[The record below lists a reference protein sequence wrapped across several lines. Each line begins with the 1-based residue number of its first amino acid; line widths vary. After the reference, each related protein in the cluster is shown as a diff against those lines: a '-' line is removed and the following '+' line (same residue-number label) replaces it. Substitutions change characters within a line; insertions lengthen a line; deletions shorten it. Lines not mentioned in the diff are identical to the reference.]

1 MNHDR
6 RITIS
11 TGSSRL
17 SKSWAPVSFMW
28 SEFVNRLSIPQ
39 RTAETFEAYQKLSK
53 AEKGRLKDVG
63 GFVGGTLKGPQ
74 RKSDAVTGR
83 DLVTLDLDNIASG
96 ETENTLRKVDS
107 LGMGYAIYSTRS
119 HAPYA
124 PRLRIIIPLDRTVT
138 ADEYEPIARR
148 LAALIGIEMCDATT
162 FEACRL
168 MFWPSCSSD
177 APFVFASADKPFVS
191 SDGILAMYAD
201 WHDVRTWPQVPG
213 KETRP
218 KELLARQQDPT
229 QKKGIVGAF
238 CRTYDIRGAIE
249 AFIPKAYADT
259 DKEDRLTY
267 TGGTTVAGAVVYDD
281 GKFLFSHHATDP
293 CSGQLVNAF
302 DLVRLHRFGSE
313 DLEAKDGTPINK
325 MPSYVSMKKL
335 AMEDQHVLQEL
346 NQTAAEVAAS
356 TVFEVMEG
364 GPAEPQSAAPAEAAQ
379 DVSWMTAAKLQY
391 DSNTGKPKKS
401 RDNVIRILLN
411 DPALKGKIATDEFA
425 MRGVALDALPWDTRE
440 GMRLWTD
447 TDDSGL
453 NWYLETRYGI
463 TGQTLVD
470 DALRLVSK
478 EQAFNAVKEYLES
491 LYWDGVP
498 RVGTVFQDYLGA
510 EDTAYV
516 RAVCRKSLVAA
527 VARVFEPGCKYDYVP
542 VIIGPQGLGKT
553 SFLRTLAHGWH
564 SDSLSSFHGKEASEQ
579 IQGIW
584 IVEIGEMTA
593 AKRSDNNEIKQ
604 FLSRC
609 DDVYR
614 QPYGR
619 RTERYPRKGVF
630 FGTTNEN
637 DFLTDTTGNRR
648 FWPVDGGVRTPTL
661 TPWED
666 LPGQVDQIWAEA
678 VTLYKKGEPLYME
691 TEELKHAAKEAQ
703 EGHRDTDA
711 RAGMIEEFINRPVP
725 DNYDN
730 LSLSTRRMWWSG
742 NLQNATPVKRTK
754 VCALEIWCECLNGD
768 IKQLRRQDSATINNI
783 LAGVSGW
790 RRNKSIRRYGYCG
803 RQRGYECE

>member
-249 AFIPKAYADT
+249 SFIPKAYADT

-267 TGGTTVAGAVVYDD
+267 TGGTTVAGAVIYDG

-335 AMEDQHVLQEL
+335 AMADQTVLQEI
-346 NQTAAEVAAS
+346 NQMAAEVAAS
-356 TVFEVMEG
+356 TVFEVVE

-703 EGHRDTDA
+703 EGHRDIDA

>member
-63 GFVGGTLKGPQ
+63 GFVGGTLNGPQ

-107 LGMGYAIYSTRS
+107 LGMAYATYSTRS

-138 ADEYEPIARR
+138 ADEYEPIARK

-168 MFWPSCSSD
+168 MFWPSCSCD
-177 APFVFASADKPFVS
+177 APFVFASADKPFVA

-238 CRTYDIRGAIE
+238 CRTYGIRGAIE
-249 AFIPKAYADT
+249 AFIPKAYIDT
-259 DKEDRLTY
+259 DKDDRLTY
-267 TGGTTVAGAVVYDD
+267 TGGTTVAGAVIYDG

-313 DLEAKDGTPINK
+313 DLEAKDGTPVNK
-325 MPSYVSMKKL
+325 MPSYVAMKKL

-356 TVFEVMEG
+356 TVFEVVEG
-364 GPAEPQSAAPAEAAQ
+364 FTEAQPAESTTESQ

-425 MRGVALDALPWDTRE
+425 MRGVTLGALPWDTRE
-440 GMRLWTD
+440 GTRLWTD

-463 TGQTLVD
+463 TGQNLVD

-491 LYWDGVP
+491 LYWDGLP
-498 RVGTVFQDYLGA
+498 RVETAFRDYLGA
-510 EDTAYV
+510 EDTPYV

-553 SFLRTLAHGWH
+553 TFLRTLAHGWH

-648 FWPVDGGVRTPTL
+648 FWPVDGGILTPTL

-703 EGHRDTDA
+703 EGHRDIDA
-711 RAGMIEEFINRPVP
+711 RAGMIEEFVNKPIP
-725 DNYDN
+725 DNYN
-730 LSLSTRRMWWSG
+730 ALSLSARRMWWNG

-754 VCALEIWCECLNGD
+754 ICALEIWCECLNGD

-783 LAGVSGW
+783 LASLSGW
-790 RRNKSIRRYGYCG
+790 KRSKNIRYYGYCG
-803 RQRGYECE
+803 RQRGFDCE

>member
-1 MNHDR
+1 MINDR
-6 RITIS
+6 QITI
-11 TGSSRL
+11 TVGSSRL
-17 SKSWAPVSFMW
+17 SKEWKPVSYMW
-28 SEFVNRLSIPQ
+28 SEFVEKLSIPL
-39 RTAETFEAYQKLSK
+39 RTRETFEAYQKLPK

-96 ETENTLRKVDS
+96 ETENTLRKVGS
-107 LGMGYAIYSTRS
+107 LGMAYAIYSTRS

-138 ADEYEPIARR
+138 ADEYEPIARK

-168 MFWPSCSSD
+168 MYWPSCSCD
-177 APFVFASADKPFVS
+177 APFVFSSADRPFVS
-191 SDGILAMYAD
+191 SDGILAMYAE

-218 KELLARQQDPT
+218 KGLLARQQDPT
-229 QKKGIVGAF
+229 KKKGIVGAF
-238 CRTYDIRGAIE
+238 CRTYDIRSAIE

-267 TGGTTVAGAVVYDD
+267 TGGTTVAGAVIYDG

-325 MPSYVSMKKL
+325 MPSYVAMKKL

-356 TVFEVMEG
+356 TVFEVVEG
-364 GPAEPQSAAPAEAAQ
+364 STEAEAQESTTEAQ

-425 MRGVALDALPWDTRE
+425 MRGVALGALPWDARE
-440 GMRLWTD
+440 EMRLWTD

-478 EQAFNAVKEYLES
+478 EQAFNAVKEYLGS
-491 LYWDGVP
+491 LYWDGLP
-498 RVGTVFQDYLGA
+498 RVETAFRDYLGA
-510 EDTAYV
+510 EDTPYV

-553 SFLRTLAHGWH
+553 TFLRTLAHGWH

-648 FWPVDGGVRTPTL
+648 FWPVDGGILTPTL
-661 TPWED
+661 SPWDD
-666 LPGQVDQIWAEA
+666 LPGQVDLIWAEA
-678 VTLYKKGEPLYME
+678 VALYKKGEPLYME
-691 TEELKHAAKEAQ
+691 TEELKRAAKEAQ
-703 EGHRDTDA
+703 EGHRDIDA
-711 RAGMIEEFINRPVP
+711 RAGMIEEFISRPVP
-725 DNYDN
+725 DNYDA

>member
-1 MNHDR
+1 MINDR
-6 RITIS
+6 QITI
-11 TGSSRL
+11 TVGSSRL
-17 SKSWAPVSFMW
+17 SKEWKPVSYMW
-28 SEFVNRLSIPQ
+28 SEFVEKLSIPL
-39 RTAETFEAYQKLSK
+39 RTRETFEAYQKLPK

-96 ETENTLRKVDS
+96 ETENTLRKVGS
-107 LGMGYAIYSTRS
+107 LGMAYAIYSTRS

-138 ADEYEPIARR
+138 ADEYEPIARK

-168 MFWPSCSSD
+168 MYWPSCSCD
-177 APFVFASADKPFVS
+177 APFVFSSADRPFVS
-191 SDGILAMYAD
+191 SDGILAMYAE

-229 QKKGIVGAF
+229 KKKGIVGAF
-238 CRTYDIRGAIE
+238 CRTYDIRSAIE

-267 TGGTTVAGAVVYDD
+267 TGGTTVAGAVIYDG

-325 MPSYVSMKKL
+325 MPSYVAMKKL

-356 TVFEVMEG
+356 TVFEVVEG
-364 GPAEPQSAAPAEAAQ
+364 STEAEAQESTTEAQ

-391 DSNTGKPKKS
+391 DSNTGKPKKP

-425 MRGVALDALPWDTRE
+425 MRGVALGALPWDARE
-440 GMRLWTD
+440 EMRLWTD

-478 EQAFNAVKEYLES
+478 EQAFNAVKEYLGS
-491 LYWDGVP
+491 LYWDGLP
-498 RVGTVFQDYLGA
+498 RVETAFRDYLGA
-510 EDTAYV
+510 EDTPYV

-553 SFLRTLAHGWH
+553 TFLRTLAHGWH

-648 FWPVDGGVRTPTL
+648 FWPVDGGILTPTL
-661 TPWED
+661 SPWDD
-666 LPGQVDQIWAEA
+666 LPGQVDLIWAEA
-678 VTLYKKGEPLYME
+678 VALYKKGEPLYME
-691 TEELKHAAKEAQ
+691 TEELKRAAKEAQ
-703 EGHRDTDA
+703 EGHRDIDA
-711 RAGMIEEFINRPVP
+711 RAGMIEEFISRPVP
-725 DNYDN
+725 DNYDA

>member
-1 MNHDR
+1 MINDR
-6 RITIS
+6 QITI
-11 TGSSRL
+11 TVGSSRL
-17 SKSWAPVSFMW
+17 SKEWKPVSYMW
-28 SEFVNRLSIPQ
+28 SEFVEKLSIPL
-39 RTAETFEAYQKLSK
+39 RTRETFEAYQKLPK

-96 ETENTLRKVDS
+96 ETENTLRKVGS
-107 LGMGYAIYSTRS
+107 LGMAYAIYSTRS

-138 ADEYEPIARR
+138 ADEYEPIARK

-168 MFWPSCSSD
+168 MYWPSCSCD
-177 APFVFASADKPFVS
+177 APFVFSSADRPFVS
-191 SDGILAMYAD
+191 SDGILAMYAE

-229 QKKGIVGAF
+229 KKKGIVGAF
-238 CRTYDIRGAIE
+238 CRTYDIRSAIE

-267 TGGTTVAGAVVYDD
+267 TGGTTVAGAVVYDG

-325 MPSYVSMKKL
+325 MPSYVAMKKL

-356 TVFEVMEG
+356 TVFEVVEG
-364 GPAEPQSAAPAEAAQ
+364 STEAEAQESTTEAQ

-425 MRGVALDALPWDTRE
+425 MRGVALGALPWDARE
-440 GMRLWTD
+440 EMRLWTD

-478 EQAFNAVKEYLES
+478 EQAFNAVKEYLGS
-491 LYWDGVP
+491 LYWDGLP
-498 RVGTVFQDYLGA
+498 RVETAFRDYLGA
-510 EDTAYV
+510 EDTPYV

-553 SFLRTLAHGWH
+553 TFLRTLAHGWH

-648 FWPVDGGVRTPTL
+648 FWPVDGGILTPTL
-661 TPWED
+661 SPWDD
-666 LPGQVDQIWAEA
+666 LPGQVDLIWAEA
-678 VTLYKKGEPLYME
+678 VALYKKGEPLYME
-691 TEELKHAAKEAQ
+691 TEELKRAAKEAQ
-703 EGHRDTDA
+703 EGHRDIDA
-711 RAGMIEEFINRPVP
+711 RAGMIEEFISRPVP
-725 DNYDN
+725 DNYDA

>member
-63 GFVGGTLKGPQ
+63 GFVGGTLNGPQ

-325 MPSYVSMKKL
+325 MPSYMAMKKM

-356 TVFEVMEG
+356 TVFEVME

-425 MRGVALDALPWDTRE
+425 MRGVALGALPWDTRE

-491 LYWDGVP
+491 LYWDGRP
-498 RVGTVFQDYLGA
+498 RVETAFRDYLGA
-510 EDTAYV
+510 EDTPYV

-553 SFLRTLAHGWH
+553 TFLRTLAHGWH

-648 FWPVDGGVRTPTL
+648 FWPVDGGVLTPTL

-678 VTLYKKGEPLYME
+678 VALYRKGEPLYME
-691 TEELKHAAKEAQ
+691 TDELKRAAKEAQ
-703 EGHRDTDA
+703 EGHRDIDA
-711 RAGMIEEFINRPVP
+711 RAGMIEEFISRPVP
-725 DNYDN
+725 DNYDA

>member
-1 MNHDR
+1 M
-6 RITIS
+6 
-11 TGSSRL
+11 
-17 SKSWAPVSFMW
+17 
-28 SEFVNRLSIPQ
+28 
-39 RTAETFEAYQKLSK
+39 
-53 AEKGRLKDVG
+53 
-63 GFVGGTLKGPQ
+63 
-74 RKSDAVTGR
+74 
-83 DLVTLDLDNIASG
+83 
-96 ETENTLRKVDS
+96 
-107 LGMGYAIYSTRS
+107 
-119 HAPYA
+119 
-124 PRLRIIIPLDRTVT
+124 
-138 ADEYEPIARR
+138 
-148 LAALIGIEMCDATT
+148 TT
-162 FEACRL
+162 
-168 MFWPSCSSD
+168 
-177 APFVFASADKPFVS
+177 
-191 SDGILAMYAD
+191 
-201 WHDVRTWPQVPG
+201 
-213 KETRP
+213 
-218 KELLARQQDPT
+218 
-229 QKKGIVGAF
+229 
-238 CRTYDIRGAIE
+238 
-249 AFIPKAYADT
+249 
-259 DKEDRLTY
+259 
-267 TGGTTVAGAVVYDD
+267 
-281 GKFLFSHHATDP
+281 
-293 CSGQLVNAF
+293 
-302 DLVRLHRFGSE
+302 
-313 DLEAKDGTPINK
+313 
-325 MPSYVSMKKL
+325 
-335 AMEDQHVLQEL
+335 
-346 NQTAAEVAAS
+346 
-356 TVFEVMEG
+356 
-364 GPAEPQSAAPAEAAQ
+364 
-379 DVSWMTAAKLQY
+379 AKLQY

-425 MRGVALDALPWDTRE
+425 MRGVALGALPWDTRE

-491 LYWDGVP
+491 LYWDGLP
-498 RVGTVFQDYLGA
+498 RVETAFRDYLGA
-510 EDTAYV
+510 ENTPYV

-553 SFLRTLAHGWH
+553 TFLRTLAHGWH

-661 TPWED
+661 TPWDD

-703 EGHRDTDA
+703 EGHRDIDA
-711 RAGMIEEFINRPVP
+711 RAGMIEEFVNKPIP
-725 DNYDN
+725 DNYSA
-730 LSLSTRRMWWSG
+730 LSLSARRMWWNG

-783 LAGVSGW
+783 LASLSGW
-790 RRNKSIRRYGYCG
+790 KRSKNIRYYGYCG
-803 RQRGYECE
+803 RQRGFDCE

>member
-6 RITIS
+6 RITVS
-11 TGSSRL
+11 VGSSRL

-63 GFVGGTLKGPQ
+63 GFVGGMLNGPQ

-148 LAALIGIEMCDATT
+148 LASLIGIEMCDATT

-177 APFVFASADKPFVS
+177 APFVFASADKPFVA

-325 MPSYVSMKKL
+325 MPSYVAMKKL

-346 NQTAAEVAAS
+346 NKTAAEVAAS
-356 TVFEVMEG
+356 TVFEVME

-379 DVSWMTAAKLQY
+379 DVSWMTTAKLQY

-425 MRGVALDALPWDTRE
+425 MRGVALGALPWDTRE

-491 LYWDGVP
+491 LYWDGLP
-498 RVGTVFQDYLGA
+498 RVETAFRDYLGA
-510 EDTAYV
+510 ENTPYV

-553 SFLRTLAHGWH
+553 TFLRTLAHGWH

-661 TPWED
+661 TPWDD

-703 EGHRDTDA
+703 EGHRDIDA
-711 RAGMIEEFINRPVP
+711 RAGMIEEFVNKPIP
-725 DNYDN
+725 DNYSA
-730 LSLSTRRMWWSG
+730 LSLSARRMWWNG

-783 LAGVSGW
+783 LASLSGW
-790 RRNKSIRRYGYCG
+790 KRSKNIRYYGYCG
-803 RQRGYECE
+803 RQRGFDCE

>member
-1 MNHDR
+1 MINDR
-6 RITIS
+6 QITI
-11 TGSSRL
+11 TVGSSRL
-17 SKSWAPVSFMW
+17 SKEWKPVSYMW
-28 SEFVNRLSIPQ
+28 SEFVEKLSIPL
-39 RTAETFEAYQKLSK
+39 RTRETFEAYQKLPK

-96 ETENTLRKVDS
+96 ETENTLRKVGS
-107 LGMGYAIYSTRS
+107 LGMAYAIYSTRS

-138 ADEYEPIARR
+138 ADEYEPIARK

-168 MFWPSCSSD
+168 MYWPSCSCD
-177 APFVFASADKPFVS
+177 APFVFSSADRPFVS
-191 SDGILAMYAD
+191 SDGILAMYAE

-229 QKKGIVGAF
+229 KKKGIVGAF
-238 CRTYDIRGAIE
+238 CRTYDIRSAIE

-267 TGGTTVAGAVVYDD
+267 TGGTTVAGAVIYDG

-325 MPSYVSMKKL
+325 MPSYVAMKKL

-356 TVFEVMEG
+356 TVFEVVEG
-364 GPAEPQSAAPAEAAQ
+364 STEAEAQESTTEAQ

-425 MRGVALDALPWDTRE
+425 MRGVALGALPWDARE
-440 GMRLWTD
+440 EMRLWTD

-478 EQAFNAVKEYLES
+478 EQAFNAVKEYLGS
-491 LYWDGVP
+491 LYWDGLP
-498 RVGTVFQDYLGA
+498 RVETAFRDYLGA
-510 EDTAYV
+510 EDTPYV

-553 SFLRTLAHGWH
+553 TFLRTLAHGWH

-648 FWPVDGGVRTPTL
+648 FWPVDGGILTPTL
-661 TPWED
+661 SPWDD
-666 LPGQVDQIWAEA
+666 LPGQVDLIWAEA
-678 VTLYKKGEPLYME
+678 VALYKKGEPLYME
-691 TEELKHAAKEAQ
+691 TEELKRAAKEAQ
-703 EGHRDTDA
+703 EGHRDIDA
-711 RAGMIEEFINRPVP
+711 RAGMIEEFISRPVP
-725 DNYDN
+725 DNYDA

>member
-1 MNHDR
+1 MINDR
-6 RITIS
+6 QITI
-11 TGSSRL
+11 TVGSSRL
-17 SKSWAPVSFMW
+17 SKEWKPVSYMW
-28 SEFVNRLSIPQ
+28 SEFVEKLSIPL
-39 RTAETFEAYQKLSK
+39 RTRETFEAYQKLPK

-96 ETENTLRKVDS
+96 ETENTLRKVGS
-107 LGMGYAIYSTRS
+107 LGMAYAIYSTRS

-138 ADEYEPIARR
+138 ADEYEPIARK

-168 MFWPSCSSD
+168 MYWPSCSCD
-177 APFVFASADKPFVS
+177 APFVFSSADRPFVS
-191 SDGILAMYAD
+191 SDGILAMYAE

-229 QKKGIVGAF
+229 KKKGIVGAF
-238 CRTYDIRGAIE
+238 CRTYDIRSAIE

-267 TGGTTVAGAVVYDD
+267 TGGTTVAGAVIYDG

-325 MPSYVSMKKL
+325 MPSYVAMKKL

-356 TVFEVMEG
+356 TVFEVVEG
-364 GPAEPQSAAPAEAAQ
+364 STEAEAQESTTEAQ
-379 DVSWMTAAKLQY
+379 DVSWMTTAKLQY

-425 MRGVALDALPWDTRE
+425 MRGVALGALPWDTRE

-491 LYWDGVP
+491 LYWDGLP
-498 RVGTVFQDYLGA
+498 RVETAFRDYLGA
-510 EDTAYV
+510 ENTPYV

-553 SFLRTLAHGWH
+553 TFLRTLAHGWH

-661 TPWED
+661 TPWDD

-703 EGHRDTDA
+703 EGHRDIDA
-711 RAGMIEEFINRPVP
+711 RAGMIEEFVNKPIP
-725 DNYDN
+725 DNYSA
-730 LSLSTRRMWWSG
+730 LSLSARRMWWNG

-783 LAGVSGW
+783 LASLSGW
-790 RRNKSIRRYGYCG
+790 KRSKNIRYYGYCG
-803 RQRGYECE
+803 RQRGFECE